1 MLNFDQSLPMILH
14 RTLDGVMP
22 EFRNLFAKYNLTEQQ
37 WRILRILWEDEK
49 VTSADLSAR
58 SLLPPPSLVGIIDR
72 LENKQLVTRLRS
84 LEDRRIVYV
93 LATAKGRRLG
103 DEVVPMVQEINNRI
117 RQTLSQEEWRMMET
131 ALSKITDGMKG
142 GTRRKAE
149 SA

>member
-131 ALSKITDGMKG
+131 ALSKIADGMKG